1 MNFLHFFSRNKIDES
16 VKEAREKT
24 GSILLDVRTPEEYR
38 SGHIPGSRN
47 IPLQDLEQADTVLK
61 DKDAPLYL
69 YCQSGARSSMAA
81 ALPRKN
87 VALYITTTFTSPVC
101 PNSIVLINTWGRP

>member
-1 MNFLHFFSRNKIDES
+1 MNFLHFFSRNNIEES
-16 VKEAREKT
+16 VREARQKA

-38 SGHIPGSRN
+38 AGHIPGSKN
-47 IPLQDLEQADTVLK
+47 IPLQILEQADTMLE

-81 ALPRKN
+81 ALLRSMG
-87 VALYITTTFTSPVC
+87 FTQISDMGGISGWHGEVEQGG
-101 PNSIVLINTWGRP
+101 TEA

>member
-1 MNFLHFFSRNKIDES
+1 
-16 VKEAREKT
+16 
-24 GSILLDVRTPEEYR
+24 
-38 SGHIPGSRN
+38 
-47 IPLQDLEQADTVLK
+47 
-61 DKDAPLYL
+61 
-69 YCQSGARSSMAA
+69 MAA